1 MILIMEN
8 KNEQTVEKLESQ
20 SSPPTGIQVVWREFK
35 KDKLALFSLIG
46 SIMLMIA
53 IMIMALWTIDQ
64 TEVMKIQL
72 LERFTEPGV
81 RGFILGA
88 DEAGR
93 DMFGQLIIGAKN
105 SILIA
110 VAVTII
116 ANVVGIGLGI
126 IMGYYG
132 GFIDNFFMR
141 IIDFFITL
149 PTTMI
154 IIVVVT
160 IIPSYGILDLIL
172 ILAAF
177 QWMSTARLVRSKA
190 LSEARRDYISASKTM
205 GTSDFA
211 IMFKGLLPNLS
222 SLLIVEVTLSFAG
235 NVGIET
241 GLSFLGFGLPP
252 STPSLGTLVSYA
264 MNPIILSSK
273 WWVWL
278 PASIL
283 ILVMMLGINYVGQA
297 LRRSADAKQRLG

>member
-1 MILIMEN
+1 MEN
-8 KNEQTVEKLESQ
+8 KKEQTVAKLESQ
-20 SSPPTGIQVVWREFK
+20 SSPPTGIQVILREFK
-35 KDKLALFSLIG
+35 KDKLALGSLIF
-46 SIMLMIA
+46 IVLLMVA
-53 IMIMALWTIDQ
+53 VLVLSVVIDQ
-64 TEVMKIQL
+64 AAVMKIQL

-81 RGFILGA
+81 RGYILGA

-110 VAVTII
+110 VAITII
-116 ANVVGIGLGI
+116 ANFVGIGLGI

-160 IIPSYGILDLIL
+160 IVPSYGILDLIL
-172 ILAAF
+172 IIAAF
-177 QWMSTARLVRSKA
+177 QWMGTARLVRSKA

-297 LRRSADAKQRLG
+297 LRRAADAKQRLG

>member
-1 MILIMEN
+1 MEN
-8 KNEQTVEKLESQ
+8 KKEQTVEKLESQ
-20 SSPPTGIQVVWREFK
+20 SSPPTGIQVILREFK
-35 KDKLALFSLIG
+35 KDKLALG
-46 SIMLMIA
+46 SFIFIVLLMVA
-53 IMIMALWTIDQ
+53 VLVLSFVIDQ
-64 TEVMKIQL
+64 AAVMKIQL

-81 RGFILGA
+81 NGYVLGA

-110 VAVTII
+110 VAITII
-116 ANVVGIGLGI
+116 ANFVGIALGI

-160 IIPSYGILDLIL
+160 IIPSYGIMDLIF
-172 ILAAF
+172 IIAAF
-177 QWMSTARLVRSKA
+177 QWMGTARLVRSKA

-297 LRRSADAKQRLG
+297 LRRAADAKQRLG

>member
-1 MILIMEN
+1 MEN
-8 KNEQTVEKLESQ
+8 KKDQTVEKLESQ
-20 SSPPTGIQVVWREFK
+20 SSPPTGIQVILREFK
-35 KDKLALFSLIG
+35 KDKLALG
-46 SIMLMIA
+46 SFIFIVLLMVA
-53 IMIMALWTIDQ
+53 VLVLSFVIDQ
-64 TEVMKIQL
+64 AAVMKIQL

-81 RGFILGA
+81 NGYVLGA

-110 VAVTII
+110 VAITII
-116 ANVVGIGLGI
+116 ANFVGIALGI

-160 IIPSYGILDLIL
+160 IIPSYGIMDLIF
-172 ILAAF
+172 IIAAF
-177 QWMSTARLVRSKA
+177 QWMGTARLVRSKA

-297 LRRSADAKQRLG
+297 LRRAADAKQRLG

>member
-1 MILIMEN
+1 MAN
-8 KNEQTVEKLESQ
+8 KNKKAVENLKSE
-20 SSPPTGIQVVWREFK
+20 SSPPTGLQVVLREFK
-35 KDKLALFSLIG
+35 KDKLAMFSFLGI
-46 SIMLMIA
+46 IALMITVFVLA
-53 IMIMALWTIDQ
+53 FRIIDK
-64 TEVMKIQL
+64 EAVMKINL
-72 LERFTEPGV
+72 IERFTEPGV
-81 RGFILGA
+81 SGYILGA

-93 DMFGQLIIGAKN
+93 DMFGQLIIGANN

-110 VAVTII
+110 IAITIL
-116 ANVVGIGLGI
+116 ANVVGITLGI

-149 PTTMI
+149 PTLMI

-160 IIPSYGILDLIL
+160 IIPKYGITELIF
-172 ILAAF
+172 IIAAF

-222 SLLIVEVTLSFAG
+222 SLLIVEVTLNFAG

-273 WWVWL
+273 WWIWL

-283 ILVMMLGINYVGQA
+283 ILVLMLGINYVGQA
-297 LRRSADAKQRLG
+297 LRRAADAKQRLG

>member
-46 SIMLMIA
+46 SILLMIA

>member
-1 MILIMEN
+1 
-8 KNEQTVEKLESQ
+8 
-20 SSPPTGIQVVWREFK
+20 
-35 KDKLALFSLIG
+35 
-46 SIMLMIA
+46 
-53 IMIMALWTIDQ
+53 
-64 TEVMKIQL
+64 
-72 LERFTEPGV
+72 
-81 RGFILGA
+81 
-88 DEAGR
+88 
-93 DMFGQLIIGAKN
+93 MFGQLIIGAKN

-110 VAVTII
+110 IAITLI
-116 ANVVGIGLGI
+116 ANIVGIALGI

-149 PTTMI
+149 PTLMI

-160 IIPSYGILDLIL
+160 IIPNYGITELIL
-172 ILAAF
+172 IIAAF
-177 QWMSTARLVRSKA
+177 QWMGTARLVRSKA

-283 ILVMMLGINYVGQA
+283 ILVLMLGINYVGQA

>member
-1 MILIMEN
+1 MEN

-20 SSPPTGIQVVWREFK
+20 SSPPTGIQVILRELK
-35 KDKLALFSLIG
+35 KDKLAMFSVIGITALMTAVLI
-46 SIMLMIA
+46 LA
-53 IMIMALWTIDQ
+53 FFVIDQ
-64 TEVMKIQL
+64 AEVMKISL

-81 RGFILGA
+81 RGYMLGA

-110 VAVTII
+110 VAITLI
-116 ANVVGIGLGI
+116 ANVLGIGLGI

-149 PTTMI
+149 PTLMI

-160 IIPSYGILDLIL
+160 IVPKYGILELIL
-172 ILAAF
+172 IIAAF
-177 QWMSTARLVRSKA
+177 QWMGTARLVRSKA

-264 MNPIILSSK
+264 MNPIILSGK
-273 WWVWL
+273 WWIWL
-278 PASIL
+278 PASIF
-283 ILVMMLGINYVGQA
+283 ILVLMLGINYVGQA
-297 LRRSADAKQRLG
+297 LRRAADAKQRLG

>member
-1 MILIMEN
+1 MEQ
-8 KNEQTVEKLESQ
+8 KNDTMTVEST
-20 SSPPTGIQVVWREFK
+20 PPTGIQVVIREFR
-35 KDKLALFSLIG
+35 KDKLALFSFIGMNLLI
-46 SIMLMIA
+46 IA
-53 IMIMALWTIDQ
+53 ILIMAMFMNQDEIL
-64 TEVMKIQL
+64 KIKL

-81 RGFILGA
+81 NGYILGA

-110 VAVTII
+110 IAITLI
-116 ANVVGIGLGI
+116 ANTIGVVLGI

-141 IIDFFITL
+141 IIDFLMTL
-149 PTTMI
+149 PTLMI

-160 IIPSYGILDLIL
+160 IIPKYGVFELIL
-172 ILAAF
+172 ILSAF
-177 QWMSTARLVRSKA
+177 QWIGTARLVRSKA
-190 LSEARRDYISASKTM
+190 LSEGRRDYVSASKTM
-205 GTSDFA
+205 GTSDFV
-211 IMFKGLLPNLS
+211 IMFKGILPNLS
-222 SLLIVEVTLSFAG
+222 SLLIVELTLNFAG

-264 MNPIILSSK
+264 TNPIVLSTK

-278 PASIL
+278 PASLL
-283 ILVMMLGINYVGQA
+283 ILVLMLGINYVGQA
-297 LRRSADAKQRLG
+297 LRRAADAKQRLG

>member
-46 SIMLMIA
+46 SILLILA
-53 IMIMALWTIDQ
+53 IMVMAVIIDQ
-64 TEVMKIQL
+64 TAVMKIQL

-81 RGFILGA
+81 RGYILGA

-110 VAVTII
+110 VAITII
-116 ANVVGIGLGI
+116 ANILGIMLGI

-149 PTTMI
+149 PTLMI

-160 IIPSYGILDLIL
+160 IIPSYGIFDLIL

-297 LRRSADAKQRLG
+297 LRRAADAKQRLG